1 MRSFNLCDNDGC
13 GEVFRTYFC
22 KKCDSF
28 QNNLCKRC
36 HEEYF
41 LEIKR
46 IKQLS
51 RLKRSIDNV

>member
-1 MRSFNLCDNDGC
+1 VRSFNLCDNGC

-28 QNNLCKRC
+28 QNKYCPDC

-41 LEIKR
+41 MEIKR
-46 IKQLS
+46 MKELS
-51 RLKRSIDNV
+51 RLKRSLDNA